1 MTCVDRNGADA
12 FTDTVFLIIFLV
24 DFIVVLSV
32 AVRSFKRNEQMI
44 NRANVLIVSFL
55 LLTLV
60 NRMVCLLYSLV
71 LDCNKD
77 IPRNTVQMWF
87 YFELPIAFI
96 NAASIV
102 LFFEWAQFAQFL
114 RASQQNS
121 RRQI

>member
-12 FTDTVFLIIFLV
+12 VTDTVFLIIFLV

-32 AVRSFKRNEQMI
+32 AVRSLKRNEQMV

-114 RASQQNS
+114 RASQ
-121 RRQI
+121 